1 MKLSAVI
8 VLSILSLSHRGIA
21 ISLADTPPQF
31 SGGDGSSVAAAVVIH
46 ATRESDGIRAEHIW
60 LREHHPGVRI
70 TNQSLVSSGGRMYD
84 ALDVTIPDGTTNKYY
99 FDITEYFGKLQ

>member
-8 VLSILSLSHRGIA
+8 VVAILSLPHWGIA

-31 SGGDGSSVAAAVVIH
+31 SGGDGSSIAAAVVIH
-46 ATRESDGIRAEHIW
+46 ATRESDGIRAEYIW

-70 TNQSLVSSGGRMYD
+70 TNQSLVSSAGRMYD
-84 ALDVTIPDGTTNKYY
+84 GLDVATTDGTTSKYY
-99 FDITEYFGKLQ
+99 FDITEYFGKL